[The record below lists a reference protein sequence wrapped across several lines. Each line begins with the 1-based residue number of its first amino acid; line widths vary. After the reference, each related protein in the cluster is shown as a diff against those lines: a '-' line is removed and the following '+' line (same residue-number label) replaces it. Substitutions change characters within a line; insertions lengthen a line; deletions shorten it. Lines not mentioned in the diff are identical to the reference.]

1 MAGPAAVTA
10 SDGPAAHLLYQGK
23 WWNHSGILALN
34 SMLLFILLTSSTNGF
49 DGSMMNGLQAVP
61 NWVAYFGEPK
71 GATLG
76 LYNAIQNIGSLAAI
90 PFAPYISDHFGR
102 RTGIILGC
110 LCMFLATG
118 LQAGAQNNGMFI
130 AGRGLIGFGVSFAH
144 LASALLIV
152 ELAYPSQRA
161 KLSSLYNTMWF
172 TGAIIAAATTLGTF
186 RINGGAS
193 WRIPSAMMAIVPV
206 LQMIVVW
213 FLPESPRWLMAQ
225 GREDE
230 AVRVLAKYHALRRGD
245 ENDELVQ
252 FEKEEIKEALRIEVE
267 ASSSASYLSLFMTPG
282 NRRRLRIVV
291 AIAFFSQWSGN
302 GIASYYLNVVL
313 EQIGIGVTDKAQVQY
328 FNLGLAV
335 YNFAIAIV
343 AALYVEKIGRRK
355 LFLTSNAGMLF
366 AYILWTVGA
375 GVNANNP
382 SNRSAANL
390 VMAAVFIFNGFYD
403 IAYTPLLVSYTVE
416 ITPYRIRAKMFA
428 VMNVS
433 VTASLVFNQY
443 VNPIA
448 LDALHWKYYI
458 VYVAWLV
465 FELGFIYLYAVET
478 KGRSLEETA
487 ALFDGEEALKE
498 LEQRVGHDVAP
509 STPSDEKL
517 EGKHDEFVARA

>member
-10 SDGPAAHLLYQGK
+10 AEGPGAHLLFQGK

-34 SMLLFILLTSSTNGF
+34 LLLVFILLTSSTNGF

-61 NWVAYFGEPK
+61 HWVHFFGEPK

-90 PFAPYISDHFGR
+90 PFAPYVADHFGR
-102 RTGIILGC
+102 RAGIMLGC
-110 LCMFLATG
+110 TCMLLATG

-130 AGRGLIGFGVSFAH
+130 AGRGLVGFGVSFAH

-172 TGAIIAAATTLGTF
+172 TGSIIAAATTLGTF

-193 WRIPSAMMAIVPV
+193 WRIPSAMMAVVPV
-206 LQMIVVW
+206 LQLIIIW
-213 FLPESPRWLMAQ
+213 FLPESPRWLMAR
-225 GREDE
+225 GREEE
-230 AVRVLAKYHALRRGD
+230 AVRVLAKYHAINRGD
-245 ENDELVQ
+245 INDELVQ
-252 FEKEEIKEALRIEVE
+252 FEREEIKEALRLEAE
-267 ASSSASYLSLFMTPG
+267 AASSTSYLSLLRTPG

-302 GIASYYLNVVL
+302 GIASYYLNIVL
-313 EQIGIGVTDKAQVQY
+313 EQIGIGVEDKAQVQY
-328 FNLGLAV
+328 FNLGM
-335 YNFAIAIV
+335 AIYSFIIATT
-343 AALYVEKIGRRK
+343 ASLFVEKIGRRK
-355 LFLTSNAGMLF
+355 LFLISNAGMLF
-366 AYILWTVGA
+366 AYVLWTTGA
-375 GVNANNP
+375 GVNANNT
-382 SNRSAANL
+382 SNKNAANL
-390 VMAAVFIFNGFYD
+390 VMAAIFIFNGFYA

-416 ITPYRIRAKMFA
+416 ITPFAIRAKMFA
-428 VMNVS
+428 VMNVA

-448 LDALHWKYYI
+448 QEALKWKYYI
-458 VYVAWLV
+458 VYVAWLC
-465 FELGFIYLYAVET
+465 FELGFIWMYAVET

-498 LEQRVGHDVAP
+498 LENRAANELAAP
-509 STPSDEKL
+509 GSPSDEKL
-517 EGKHDEFVARA
+517 DGKV